1 MWKPDVGQG
10 FGTGEGEGNDVER
23 NNNLA
28 IQTRHKRFALT
39 VEEEKYNLPSN
50 QVSNKERT

>member
-1 MWKPDVGQG
+1 MWGQG